1 MDKIRI
7 GIDIMGGDF
16 APNKTIEGS
25 ILAAKD
31 LSQNVQLVLIGDETK
46 IINELKLK
54 GFDSSS
60 FEIVHATE
68 VIEMGDHPTKALV
81 KKPQSSISVG
91 FQLLKNNKIDGFAS
105 AGNTGAMFV
114 GGYMS
119 VKPIAG
125 VLRPCISSILPKEDG
140 GVNVILDVGAN
151 ADCKPDVLYQFG
163 ILGSLFAEHVCGIK
177 SPKVGL
183 LNIGEEETKGN
194 MLTIAAHELMKD
206 SADFDFVG
214 NIESRDIF
222 SEHSDVIVCDGFTG
236 NVVLKQAEAVYE
248 LMKKRKINDEYF
260 NRFNYENYGG
270 TPILGLNKTVVIGH
284 GISNEI
290 AIKNMIVLTAD
301 VVEADLTNKILNKF
315 NND

>member
-16 APNKTIEGS
+16 APIKTIEGS
-25 ILAAKD
+25 ILA
-31 LSQNVQLVLIGDETK
+31 LNEFGQNIDLVLIGDQN
-46 IINELKLK
+46 IIKKELELRGVSCNK
-54 GFDSSS
+54 FQ
-60 FEIVHATE
+60 IVHAPD
-68 VIEMGDHPTKALV
+68 VITMGDHPTKALI
-81 KKPQSSISVG
+81 KKPKSSISVG
-91 FQLLKNNKIDGFAS
+91 FHLLKSNKIDGFAS

-125 VLRPCISSILPKEDG
+125 ILRPCISSILPKEDG

-163 ILGSLFAEHVCGIK
+163 ILGSLFAEHVCGIDK
-177 SPKVGL
+177 PKVGL

-194 MLTIAAHELMKD
+194 MLTIAAHEMMKD
-206 SADFDFVG
+206 STDFDFGG

-222 SEHSDVIVCDGFTG
+222 NNHSDVIVCDGFTG
-236 NVVLKQAEAVYE
+236 NVVLKQAEAVYS
-248 LMKKRKINDEYF
+248 LIKKRNIEDKYF

-301 VVEADLTNKILNKF
+301 VIEADLPTKILNTF